1 MKTILMIGLGRFGTN
16 TSRRLC
22 ELGHEVMGVDRR
34 RESVENAMR
43 WLTSGQIG
51 DSTDEKFL
59 RSLGVRNFDICFV
72 SMGDDFKSSLVTTT
86 LLKELG
92 VSYVVAVAEEDVQEY
107 LLKRVGADEVIYP
120 QKQLGEWAAVK
131 YSADH
136 VTDYFRIDGECAV
149 YEVDVPRKWI
159 GHGIGEIDV
168 RRRYGISIIG
178 IREHGHTDV
187 LIHPDTVLSG
197 KMTLLVVGDDKK
209 IQKCFRI

>member
-34 RESVENAMR
+34 
-43 WLTSGQIG
+43 LTSGQIG

-120 QKQLGEWAAVK
+120 QKQLG
-131 YSADH
+131 DL
-136 VTDYFRIDGECAV
+136 RGRCA
-149 YEVDVPRKWI
+149 P
-159 GHGIGEIDV
+159 
-168 RRRYGISIIG
+168 
-178 IREHGHTDV
+178 
-187 LIHPDTVLSG
+187 
-197 KMTLLVVGDDKK
+197 
-209 IQKCFRI
+209 

>member
-131 YSADH
+131 YSSDH

-159 GHGIGEIDV
+159 G
-168 RRRYGISIIG
+168 
-178 IREHGHTDV
+178 
-187 LIHPDTVLSG
+187 
-197 KMTLLVVGDDKK
+197 
-209 IQKCFRI
+209 

>member
-92 VSYVVAVAEEDVQEY
+92 VSYVVAVAEEDVQE
-107 LLKRVGADEVIYP
+107 LKRDFAALRARLDQIPEEREKEIAVIERHYSNP
-120 QKQLGEWAAVK
+120 RSLTFPAAVL
-131 YSADH
+131 
-136 VTDYFRIDGECAV
+136 FL
-149 YEVDVPRKWI
+149 VPETKAW
-159 GHGIGEIDV
+159 GCC
-168 RRRYGISIIG
+168 
-178 IREHGHTDV
+178 
-187 LIHPDTVLSG
+187 
-197 KMTLLVVGDDKK
+197 
-209 IQKCFRI
+209 Q

>member
-1 MKTILMIGLGRFGTN
+1 MKTILMIGLGRFGRN
-16 TSRRLC
+16 TARRLC

-107 LLKRVGADEVIYP
+107 LLKRVGADEVI
-120 QKQLGEWAAVK
+120 
-131 YSADH
+131 
-136 VTDYFRIDGECAV
+136 
-149 YEVDVPRKWI
+149 
-159 GHGIGEIDV
+159 
-168 RRRYGISIIG
+168 
-178 IREHGHTDV
+178 
-187 LIHPDTVLSG
+187 
-197 KMTLLVVGDDKK
+197 
-209 IQKCFRI
+209 